1 MKKNRFKKGKVFWIT
16 GFSGSGKTEIAN
28 KSKKFIE
35 KKYGR
40 TLIISGDDIRS
51 IFSLN
56 KYDKKNRL
64 KYALSYSYFC
74 KLISDQGI
82 NVIISTVSLFDKV
95 RSWNKKNIKNYCE
108 IFIKTELSKII
119 NFKKKKNIY
128 SKKKNIMGQN
138 IKAELPRVPNII
150 ILNDFSKSIGELSKE
165 LIIKLSKKY

>member
-1 MKKNRFKKGKVFWIT
+1 MKKNKLKKGKVFWIT

-40 TLIISGDDIRS
+40 TLTISGDDLRS
-51 IFSLN
+51 IFSLD

-64 KYALSYSYFC
+64 KYAFSYSYFC

-95 RSWNKKNIKNYCE
+95 RLWNKKNIKNYCE
-108 IFIKTELSKII
+108 IYVKTELSKII

-128 SKKKNIMGQN
+128 NKRKNIMGQN
-138 IKAELPRVPNII
+138 IMAELPKVPNII
-150 ILNDFSKSIGELSKE
+150 LLNDFSKSISELSKE
-165 LIIKLSKKY
+165 LNKKLNKKY